1 MWRSPGAALQKVD
14 RDAFRRGRTRVLQ
27 RLRGELAEVI
37 RDNGMRRA
45 SRAERLAWERSRR
58 GQPALSLKRAFE
70 SKRDF
75 FVQFLKCFGI
85 FYLLQ

>member
-1 MWRSPGAALQKVD
+1 MRRSPGAALQKVD

-27 RLRGELAEVI
+27 RLRGELVEVI

-58 GQPALSLKRAFE
+58 GQPGL
-70 SKRDF
+70 
-75 FVQFLKCFGI
+75 
-85 FYLLQ
+85 

>member
-14 RDAFRRGRTRVLQ
+14 RDAFHRGHTRVLQ
-27 RLRGELAEVI
+27 RLRGELVEVI

-58 GQPALSLKRAFE
+58 GQPAL
-70 SKRDF
+70 
-75 FVQFLKCFGI
+75 
-85 FYLLQ
+85 

>member
-1 MWRSPGAALQKVD
+1 MWRAEFGPRPWRATEPPDSDAISSMWRSPGAALQKVD

-27 RLRGELAEVI
+27 RLRGELVEVI

-58 GQPALSLKRAFE
+58 GQPAL
-70 SKRDF
+70 
-75 FVQFLKCFGI
+75 
-85 FYLLQ
+85 